1 MTVDKAGTYAIRYG
15 YQQHFEQNGKTQ
27 NLYVNDT
34 AAGEAFFPYA
44 IVFGESDAIVVELQE
59 GENTIKIESGEG
71 WTYFD
76 YLLVSYVGDDVLT
89 GDINLDGQVSVS
101 DAVLLQKYLIKSGKL
116 SADQANRADLNQDGV
131 LNAYDLV
138 ALKRIML
145 GK

>member
-1 MTVDKAGTYAIRYG
+1 M
-15 YQQHFEQNGKTQ
+15 
-27 NLYVNDT
+27 
-34 AAGEAFFPYA
+34 
-44 IVFGESDAIVVELQE
+44 
-59 GENTIKIESGEG
+59 
-71 WTYFD
+71 
-76 YLLVSYVGDDVLT
+76 LT